1 MCCVWCVRS
10 KLRSLKRINEESWP
24 EGLWI
29 NSPPVPQVDAQL
41 APMNKSQ
48 LADLIADELVAEAK
62 AEEATLVQKWSSLV
76 ADVAVCAKL
85 NPQDSVDDAGLASAI
100 ASAVGA
106 TLAPDT
112 EMNLKDLRANASTAS
127 LWATFKQGTALEWI
141 ACHHSE
147 LSGSKCDCGKV
158 AFQDEGSEHIVVKI
172 GGKPGNLKAKLFYRK
187 PVDGQPVPDKI
198 RFYFMG
204 KVTVV
209 SWTAAVS
216 GGGSKQRLLLKNGSD
231 EECKNDS
238 QKFALVLSPLPVMT
252 NLQSPM
258 WKPAWNVPCL
268 VFDIVWER

>member
-85 NPQDSVDDAGLASAI
+85 SPQDSVDDAGLASAI

-112 EMNLKDLRANASTAS
+112 ENEFEGPQSQRVNSFLVGHLQARNGLGVDSMSS
-127 LWATFKQGTALEWI
+127 L
-141 ACHHSE
+141 
-147 LSGSKCDCGKV
+147 
-158 AFQDEGSEHIVVKI
+158 
-172 GGKPGNLKAKLFYRK
+172 
-187 PVDGQPVPDKI
+187 
-198 RFYFMG
+198 
-204 KVTVV
+204 
-209 SWTAAVS
+209 
-216 GGGSKQRLLLKNGSD
+216 
-231 EECKNDS
+231 
-238 QKFALVLSPLPVMT
+238 
-252 NLQSPM
+252 
-258 WKPAWNVPCL
+258 
-268 VFDIVWER
+268 